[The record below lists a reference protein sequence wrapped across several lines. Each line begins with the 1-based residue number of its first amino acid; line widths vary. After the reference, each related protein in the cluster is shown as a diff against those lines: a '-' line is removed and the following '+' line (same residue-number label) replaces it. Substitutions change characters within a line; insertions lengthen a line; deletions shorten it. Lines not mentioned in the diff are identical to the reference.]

1 MSAQRFSASR
11 LIMTGAFAL
20 GALAAPAVV
29 TFAAATFDKPASTVS
44 ACPAGE
50 TEDLYTT
57 MCVPDLVP
65 NSPSPLTTI
74 PGNPD
79 MPAIDG
85 IPCGG
90 HNSGQCIGLAEEQQA
105 QAPLVQPHTSVSS
118 SP

>member
-1 MSAQRFSASR
+1 MATTRITASR
-11 LIMTGAFAL
+11 IILAGSFAL
-20 GALAAPAVV
+20 AALAAPVV
-29 TFAAATFDKPASTVS
+29 TALAVSNPSTVS

-50 TEDLYTT
+50 TEDLFTT
-57 MCVPDLVP
+57 TCTPELVP
-65 NSPSPLTTI
+65 NSPSPLSTI

-90 HNSGQCIGLAEEQQA
+90 HNSGQCIGLAEEQESQT
-105 QAPLVQPHTSVSS
+105 PLVEPHTSVSS

>member
-1 MSAQRFSASR
+1 MTTQRFSASR
-11 LIMTGAFAL
+11 IILTGGFAL
-20 GALAAPAVV
+20 AALAAPALA
-29 TFAAATFDKPASTVS
+29 TATATFDNPASTIS

-90 HNSGQCIGLAEEQQA
+90 HNSGQCIGLAEEQEA
-105 QAPLVQPHTSVSS
+105 QTPLVQPHTSVSS

>member
-1 MSAQRFSASR
+1 MATQRIAAWR
-11 LIMTGAFAL
+11 LIMAGGF
-20 GALAAPAVV
+20 ALAALTAPAV
-29 TFAAATFDKPASTVS
+29 AALATSDAPGIS

-50 TEDLYTT
+50 SEDLYTN
-57 MCVPDLVP
+57 MCTPDLVP
-65 NSPSPLTTI
+65 NSPNSSPYSTI

-90 HNSGQCIGLAEEQQA
+90 HNSGQCVGLAENQQA
-105 QAPLVQPHTSVSS
+105 QTPLVQPHTSVSS

>member
-1 MSAQRFSASR
+1 MATQRTTVSR
-11 LIMTGAFAL
+11 IILAGGF
-20 GALAAPAVV
+20 ALAALATPTVV
-29 TFAAATFDKPASTVS
+29 ALASSGASTPSVA
-44 ACPAGE
+44 ACPTGE
-50 TEDLYTT
+50 SEDLYTT
-57 MCVPDLVP
+57 MCTPDLVP
-65 NSPSPLTTI
+65 NSPSPLSTI

-105 QAPLVQPHTSVSS
+105 QTPLVEPHTSVSS

>member
-1 MSAQRFSASR
+1 MATQRISASR
-11 LIMTGAFAL
+11 IILAGGFAV
-20 GALAAPAVV
+20 AAIAVPG
-29 TFAAATFDKPASTVS
+29 FAAFSSATFDTPATTIS

-50 TEDLYTT
+50 TEDTYTT
-57 MCVPDLVP
+57 VCVPDLVP
-65 NSPSPLTTI
+65 NSPSPLSTI

-90 HNSGQCIGLAEEQQA
+90 HNSGQCIGLAEEQQS
-105 QAPLVQPHTSVSS
+105 QTPLVEPHTSVSS

>member
-1 MSAQRFSASR
+1 MTTQRFSASR
-11 LIMTGAFAL
+11 IILTGGFAL
-20 GALAAPAVV
+20 AALAAPALA
-29 TFAAATFDKPASTVS
+29 TTAATFDKPASTIS

-90 HNSGQCIGLAEEQQA
+90 HNSGQCIGLAEEQEA
-105 QAPLVQPHTSVSS
+105 QTPLVQPHTSVSS